1 MIPIR
6 FIERVGVAILV
17 AIPRLKTH
25 PVPDL
30 IKDAY
35 AGIDA
40 VIISIYAQRTFFT
53 VVIMKV

>member
-6 FIERVGVAILV
+6 FIERIGVAILV

-40 VIISIYAQRTFFT
+40 VIISIYAQ
-53 VVIMKV
+53 